1 MTDEQTPE
9 LPDPT
14 ATPTLPGLELPEY
27 HGKSPV
33 GMRTGLTGAG
43 TRITRAHS
51 IGDRVVLVIEAKCNA
66 SGHKDT
72 DQGIVYVETLKV
84 VDMFELTPDQ
94 GSRMLAVLRTLHR
107 QAKDA
112 AEAKAPI
119 PELGD
124 VGYVDASGVVLLP
137 DEVAE
142 LRGDPVRA
150 VLAESMTPV
159 VVVYSDGERMLWPD
173 EYAADTPRPEIG
185 SEADDEHGNAVRV
198 VELLHHATGE
208 PIGAPRADA
217 PATEE
222 TEETEQAPPLAAVP
236 DLPPAP
242 DDWQDPD
249 PVDETT
255 PRPGDFVFVNVGI
268 AELRRRLAEE
278 LDDVTVARRLLAAE
292 KAGRGINAKPRQ
304 AAVKA
309 IEETIARLSSGGE
322 S

>member
-1 MTDEQTPE
+1 
-9 LPDPT
+9 
-14 ATPTLPGLELPEY
+14 
-27 HGKSPV
+27 
-33 GMRTGLTGAG
+33 
-43 TRITRAHS
+43 
-51 IGDRVVLVIEAKCNA
+51 
-66 SGHKDT
+66 
-72 DQGIVYVETLKV
+72 
-84 VDMFELTPDQ
+84 
-94 GSRMLAVLRTLHR
+94 MLAVLRTLHR

-208 PIGAPRADA
+208 PIGEPAPPVPADVPEA
-217 PATEE
+217 DVV
-222 TEETEQAPPLAAVP
+222 PLAAVP
-236 DLPPAP
+236 DLPPVP
-242 DDWQDPD
+242 GDWEDPD